1 MKISPPNET
10 LLDEAH
16 QLAQIGLEN
25 GESLGTHPGIFEHA
39 GPKQSSCEDVA
50 KILSWGH
57 FFHQPCLICSQYHH
71 PLGVCPRIGHG
82 STIHCNGFSQ

>member
-1 MKISPPNET
+1 MNPGLEEESMKISPPNET

-39 GPKQSSCEDVA
+39 GPK
-50 KILSWGH
+50 
-57 FFHQPCLICSQYHH
+57 
-71 PLGVCPRIGHG
+71 
-82 STIHCNGFSQ
+82 